1 MQWLF
6 FSPFGRREGDIHI
19 WVVILRFFFFNKLSV
34 AFFSQGLEND
44 LNRSHSRNGLHQE
57 LRGRPNALRNLQ
69 LHYRFTLLGGSAH
82 FLIARKSSS
91 GFWSTIC
98 CLQVSYL
105 SLFFKS
111 WRFLSWCLQ
120 PKEKKW
126 SLQGVRKSLRS
137 NTTQNIGMSVLCGG
151 TSGGCVVRSFAKEEG
166 RAMDAP
172 YVSWRGIWGEAAIW
186 RGLLIC
192 SNC

>member
-19 WVVILRFFFFNKLSV
+19 WVVILRFFFLTSSLLHSSPRDWRMIWIGAIVGTASIRNWEAGQMLSGICSSITDSPCWEAV
-34 AFFSQGLEND
+34 LTFLLPGSL
-44 LNRSHSRNGLHQE
+44 
-57 LRGRPNALRNLQ
+57 LQ
-69 LHYRFTLLGGSAH
+69 ASGQPYVVS
-82 FLIARKSSS
+82 KSP
-91 GFWSTIC
+91 I
-98 CLQVSYL
+98 
-105 SLFFKS
+105 SLFFFKS